1 MTIDLDTLSLSDL
14 RDLRSR
20 VDRAIASFEDRKRK
34 EALARLEEQAREMG
48 FSLADLTGAGRKR
61 RAGGAAPGK
70 GAAKYANPANP
81 SETWSGRG
89 RRPAWV
95 NAALENGK
103 GLDDLAI

>member
-1 MTIDLDTLSLSDL
+1 MICA
-14 RDLRSR
+14 R

-48 FSLADLTGAGRKR
+48 FSLSELTGTGRKR
-61 RAGGAAPGK
+61 RGAGAVAAK

-81 SETWSGRG
+81 ADTWSGRG

-95 NAALENGK
+95 NAALEAGK